1 MAQQVRAVALRH
13 VAAVLARAALLGE
26 AARADATPL
35 PLPARLRRDD
45 AFVGPRRAVRVL
57 GRGRFAVFLALGF
70 LGGAG
75 FLGAFGLYGLYKF
88 SKASSA
94 AARSWRRA
102 SFASKSTAST
112 TAFAATSKA
121 FDAST
126 SFCAM
131 AASSPSAFAEATDA

>member
-1 MAQQVRAVALRH
+1 M
-13 VAAVLARAALLGE
+13 
-26 AARADATPL
+26 
-35 PLPARLRRDD
+35 
-45 AFVGPRRAVRVL
+45 L

-75 FLGAFGLYGLYKF
+75 FLGAFGLYLYKF
-88 SKASSA
+88 SKVSSA